1 MRKLYAVPT
10 VATLYLL
17 ILAFL
22 FIFNSP
28 DILGGL
34 METDGRVGS
43 LAFFII
49 LIAFVGIGI
58 LCGILGIISSIV
70 CFAKGD
76 DPLAMARTAMTVKL
90 CLLPA
95 YIVLFGVGFM
105 FFCGGV
111 FTMAFLVATIVADY
125 CVLLITG
132 LFNTFAILRAVQ
144 DGKIPFKG
152 NVRYILLQVIYCADV
167 VASVIFF
174 RKLKKLYSEE
184 TAPTE
189 E

>member
-1 MRKLYAVPT
+1 MRKLYSITT

-22 FIFNSP
+22 FIFKSP
-28 DILGGL
+28 EILGGL

-49 LIAFVGIGI
+49 MISFVGVGI

-70 CFAKGD
+70 CFVKGD
-76 DPLAMARTAMTVKL
+76 DPLAMAKTAMTVKL

-95 YIVLFGVGFM
+95 YIVLFGLGFL

-111 FTMAFLVATIVADY
+111 FTMAFLVATILADY

-132 LFNTFAILRAVQ
+132 FFNTLAILRAVHS
-144 DGKIPFKG
+144 GKVPLKG

-167 VASVIFF
+167 VASILFY
-174 RKLKKLYSEE
+174 RKLKDLYKEI
-184 TAPTE
+184 TVTE
-189 E
+189 EK